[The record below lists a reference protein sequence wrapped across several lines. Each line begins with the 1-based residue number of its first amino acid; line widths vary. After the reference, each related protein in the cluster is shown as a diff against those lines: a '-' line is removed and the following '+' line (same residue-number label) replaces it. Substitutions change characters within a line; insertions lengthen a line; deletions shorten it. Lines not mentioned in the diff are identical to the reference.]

1 MNCESWRIF
10 CHQFLH
16 ANADLTPHV
25 LMAGKPVEAVE
36 GVAFK
41 SKAGH
46 VENEPWIMS
55 PTSRRKPCAEP
66 AASIVIIL
74 LTI

>member
-1 MNCESWRIF
+1 VNLGAFFVTGVSRE
-10 CHQFLH
+10 
-16 ANADLTPHV
+16 NADLTPHV

-36 GVAFK
+36 GLVSE
-41 SKAGH
+41 SKGGH

-66 AASIVIIL
+66 AASNVIIL
-74 LTI
+74 VTI